1 MLRKKKF
8 IIVMGSIL
16 LSLMTALVGQN
27 LNKFGFPFPF
37 MFYKGGHMETLG
49 QSYEIIMW
57 DNLKHVLFR
66 VDYFTLNFLLFYV
79 VLMLLIKGIEKIKR

>member
-1 MLRKKKF
+1 
-8 IIVMGSIL
+8 
-16 LSLMTALVGQN
+16 
-27 LNKFGFPFPF
+27 
-37 MFYKGGHMETLG
+37 METLG